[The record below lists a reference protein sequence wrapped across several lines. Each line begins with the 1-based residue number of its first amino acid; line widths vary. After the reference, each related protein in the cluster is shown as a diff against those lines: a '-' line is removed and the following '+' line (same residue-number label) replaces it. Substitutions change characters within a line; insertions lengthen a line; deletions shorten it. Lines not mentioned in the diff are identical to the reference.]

1 MVTRRDISPFLCGDQ
16 AKPDPI
22 TSLISP
28 RHCLLDKTRFTQW
41 TITTLLSTP
50 NVNPTSESIPRCAVL
65 LSPGAHSAPPQRA
78 HPGAAR
84 RVRRG
89 KVLLDIYYTPLTTI
103 QLITRKPAP
112 SLEDQ
117 FSWVFHHL
125 PASAASGSGS
135 GRELTP
141 PLVTRKRKYSDMAT
155 QDELNSHAA
164 SRKRL
169 ASQHSRSKRYAVPP
183 RIRKGNPRIDTDA
196 LHSTRGRLWKK
207 QGDRIPLQSL
217 SPNKHALQLRRVHH
231 YTSAL
236 LDFAMSFKR
245 SRHVNTSWH
254 SIRGLYQCLMDH
266 VHPVAEKFPSPRMK
280 AWVSYLYVLSYLL
293 PSFMSTNRLRS
304 KRSLQEHDGP
314 QHRKG

>member
-1 MVTRRDISPFLCGDQ
+1 
-16 AKPDPI
+16 
-22 TSLISP
+22 
-28 RHCLLDKTRFTQW
+28 
-41 TITTLLSTP
+41 
-50 NVNPTSESIPRCAVL
+50 
-65 LSPGAHSAPPQRA
+65 
-78 HPGAAR
+78 
-84 RVRRG
+84 
-89 KVLLDIYYTPLTTI
+89 
-103 QLITRKPAP
+103 
-112 SLEDQ
+112 
-117 FSWVFHHL
+117 
-125 PASAASGSGS
+125 
-135 GRELTP
+135 
-141 PLVTRKRKYSDMAT
+141 MAT

-169 ASQHSRSKRYAVPP
+169 ASQHPHPKRYAVPP
-183 RIRKGNPRIDTDA
+183 RIRKGNPRGDTEA

-280 AWVSYLYVLSYLL
+280 AWLSYLYVLSYLL
-293 PSFMSTNRLRS
+293 PSFMSTSRLRS
-304 KRSLQEHDGP
+304 KCSLQEHDGP